1 MSNQN
6 RANQK
11 VQINLQD
18 NFLNKVRTERIQITI
33 FFVNG
38 YQLKGIVKSFDNFT
52 ILLMKDGKEMLIYK
66 HAITTVA
73 PSKPVNLEFS

>member
-52 ILLMKDGKEMLIYK
+52 ILLVKDGKEMLIYK